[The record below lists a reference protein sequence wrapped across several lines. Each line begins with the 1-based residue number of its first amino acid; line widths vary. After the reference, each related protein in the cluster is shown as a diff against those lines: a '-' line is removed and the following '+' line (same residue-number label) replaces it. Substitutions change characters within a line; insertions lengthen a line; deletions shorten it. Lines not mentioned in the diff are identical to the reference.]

1 MQTLT
6 AHVIASTS
14 DIGNLEVTRALPS
27 REQRSV
33 GSFVFWDQFGLG
45 ELLKDVGLDV
55 RPYSHIGLSTLSY
68 LFQGSIQ
75 HRDSLENDTELQPGG
90 LHFMTSGSGIVR
102 SERSDIT
109 SRENNTRW
117 FGIQRWVALPR
128 SSEEMDPA
136 FENYSQESLPNFAD

>member
-1 MQTLT
+1 
-6 AHVIASTS
+6 
-14 DIGNLEVTRALPS
+14 
-27 REQRSV
+27 
-33 GSFVFWDQFGLG
+33 
-45 ELLKDVGLDV
+45 
-55 RPYSHIGLSTLSY
+55 
-68 LFQGSIQ
+68 
-75 HRDSLENDTELQPGG
+75 
-90 LHFMTSGSGIVR
+90 MTSGSGIVR